1 MTFCGAMMQPLA
13 IEFDD
18 LEPAKYLQ
26 LANAIRSAV
35 MHGKL
40 APGVKLS
47 SARSMAHT
55 YRLNRHTVMNALQL
69 LVAEGW
75 LESHER
81 SGYRVTKS
89 LPIESSINTSNTP
102 ILKANPYQF
111 AKTLAVP
118 AAGIDLTAYKYNFA
132 GGLPDLAS
140 FPHKE
145 FKRAISYVCNHLD
158 VNQLHYGQ
166 ISGNEQ
172 LKAHIC
178 DYLYKARNLNA
189 NDVLVCNGSQEAL
202 FLIAKAFITN
212 GDFVAVETLGYPPA
226 RHAFAACGAQLID
239 IKQDNEGLCV
249 DDLKAQLQRYPIKL
263 LYLTPLH
270 QYPTTVTLSPTRRL
284 QIYQLCY
291 AHNVMIIEDDYDHEF
306 HYRCHPL
313 QPMAADD
320 PAGIVIY
327 VSTFSKI
334 MFSAARIGYICAAP
348 EVLAQL
354 TAWKQLMNHKNDV
367 VMQLA
372 VAHWMKE
379 GGFERHLKRMT
390 KLYKQRYEAMDSYL
404 TALQAKGLPID
415 YIKPDGGMAMWV
427 NLNEDTRHLK
437 AQLAKQGIYLQ
448 TEVEFYYAN
457 SVRSLKPVNYSYIRL
472 GFAGQS
478 SEEMQQGL
486 DMVFKQVY

>member
-1 MTFCGAMMQPLA
+1 MQPLV
-13 IEFDD
+13 IEFDES
-18 LEPAKYLQ
+18 EPAKYLQ
-26 LANAIRSAV
+26 LASAIRNAI
-35 MHGKL
+35 MQGKL

-47 SARSMAHT
+47 SARVMANT
-55 YRLNRHTVMNALQL
+55 YQLNRHTVMNALQL

-75 LESHER
+75 LESQQR
-81 SGYRVTKS
+81 SGYRITKS
-89 LPIESSINTSNTP
+89 LPIQSSVSTSSTP
-102 ILKANPYQF
+102 ILKAKPYQF

-118 AAGIDLTAYKYNFA
+118 AAGMDLTAYRYNFA

-140 FPHKE
+140 FPQKE
-145 FKRAISYVCNHLD
+145 FKRSVSHVCNHLD
-158 VNQLHYGQ
+158 INQLHYGQ
-166 ISGNEQ
+166 VSGNEQ

-178 DYLYKARNLNA
+178 DYLYKARNLNVS
-189 NDVLVCNGSQEAL
+189 DVLICNGSQEAL
-202 FLIAKAFITN
+202 FLIAKAFIKKD
-212 GDFVAVETLGYPPA
+212 DFVAVETLGYPPA
-226 RHAFAACGAQLID
+226 RQAFAACGAQLVD
-239 IKQDNEGLCV
+239 IKQDDEGLCV
-249 DDLKAQLQRYPIKL
+249 DDLKAQLECYPIKM

-306 HYRCHPL
+306 HYRCQPL

-327 VSTFSKI
+327 LSTFSKI

-354 TAWKQLMNHKNDV
+354 IAWKQLMNHKNDV
-367 VMQLA
+367 IMQLA

-390 KLYKQRYEAMDSYL
+390 KLYKQRYEAMDAYL
-404 TALQAKGLPID
+404 IELQALGHPIE
-415 YIKPDGGMAMWV
+415 YKKPDGGMAMWV
-427 NLNEDTRHLK
+427 NFNKDTQHLK

-448 TEVEFYYAN
+448 TQAEFYFTN
-457 SVRSLKPVNYSYIRL
+457 SVRSLKPINYSYARL

-478 SEEMQQGL
+478 SENMQQGL
-486 DMVFKQVY
+486 QLVMQELYASVRK

>member
-1 MTFCGAMMQPLA
+1 MQPLD
-13 IEFDD
+13 IKLD
-18 LEPAKYLQ
+18 LPDKAKYLQ
-26 LANAIRSAV
+26 LAQGLRTAIIN
-35 MHGKL
+35 GKV
-40 APGVKLS
+40 APGSKLS
-47 SARSMAHT
+47 SARKMAHI
-55 YRLNRHTVMNALQL
+55 YQLNRHTIMNALQL

-75 LESHER
+75 LIANER
-81 SGYRVTKS
+81 SGYRVTDS
-89 LPIESSINTSNTP
+89 LPIQSSINVQTTP
-102 ILKANPYQF
+102 ALQSKPYLF

-118 AAGIDLTAYKYNFA
+118 CVGIDLNAYKYNFA

-140 FPHKE
+140 FPQRE
-145 FKRAISYVCNHLD
+145 FKRAISHVCDHVD
-158 VNQLHYGQ
+158 ISKLHYGEV
-166 ISGNEQ
+166 SGCAD
-172 LKAHIC
+172 LKMQVK
-178 DYLYKARNLNA
+178 DYLYKARNLNVS
-189 NDVLVCNGSQEAL
+189 DVLICNGSQEAL
-202 FLIAKAFITN
+202 FLIAKAFIAK
-212 GDFVAVETLGYPPA
+212 DDYIAVETLGYPPA
-226 RHAFAACGAQLID
+226 RQAFSACGAQLVD
-239 IKQDNEGLCV
+239 IKQDDEGLCV
-249 DDLKAQLQRYPIKL
+249 DGLKAQLERYPIKM

-306 HYRCHPL
+306 HYRCQPL

-327 VSTFSKI
+327 LSTFSKI

-348 EVLAQL
+348 AVIAQL

-367 VMQLA
+367 IMQLA

-390 KLYKQRYEAMDSYL
+390 KLYKQRYEAMDSHL
-404 TALQAKGLPID
+404 TVLQAKGLPVE

-427 NLNEDTRHLK
+427 NLNKDTQHLK

-448 TEVEFYYAN
+448 TEAEFYYTN
-457 SVRSLKPVNYSYIRL
+457 SVRSLKPASFSYVRL

-478 SEEMQQGL
+478 SEIMQQGL
-486 DMVFKQVY
+486 DMIISQVY